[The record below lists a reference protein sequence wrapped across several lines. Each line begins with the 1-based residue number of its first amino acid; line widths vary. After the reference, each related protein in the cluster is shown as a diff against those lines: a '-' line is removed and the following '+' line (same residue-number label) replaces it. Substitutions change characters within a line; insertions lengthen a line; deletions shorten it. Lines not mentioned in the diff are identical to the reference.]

1 MEGLQQLRPTAWGK
15 EKVHG
20 FGLNP
25 KYPIILFGGIQ
36 KPAKKKRIGFTTLI
50 HIVFDHPYVL
60 GKSLPWIILTKSVN
74 MNEQTSFFS
83 WHKFNN

>member
-1 MEGLQQLRPTAWGK
+1 MEGLQQLRPRAWGK

-36 KPAKKKRIGFTTLI
+36 KPAKKNELDLPHWSTLYLTI
-50 HIVFDHPYVL
+50 HMFLANLSH
-60 GKSLPWIILTKSVN
+60 
-74 MNEQTSFFS
+74 E
-83 WHKFNN
+83 